1 MDFSQR
7 LLLINPPNRANT
19 LLHHLHIVVYIEAE
33 VCGPG
38 AKGKFEVD
46 DKDMYNPE
54 KPNSKL
60 PVREAFKEFMASDVN
75 VLLLSG
81 AAGSGKSTAYSKL
94 QMWVLNEY
102 TRQRKEK
109 VSHSLPYHVNRQ
121 TQMALYCASEHLENK
136 NSVTE
141 IGVIDSI
148 LTQSY
153 ALEQVRKQ
161 CHAFV

>member
-1 MDFSQR
+1 M
-7 LLLINPPNRANT
+7 
-19 LLHHLHIVVYIEAE
+19 
-33 VCGPG
+33 CGPG

-46 DKDMYNPE
+46 DKDLYNPE

-60 PVREAFKEFMASDVN
+60 PVTEAFKEFMASDVN

-109 VSHSLPYHVNRQ
+109 VRHSLPNQVNRQ
-121 TQMALYCASEHLENK
+121 DPN
-136 NSVTE
+136 
-141 IGVIDSI
+141 G
-148 LTQSY
+148 
-153 ALEQVRKQ
+153 
-161 CHAFV
+161 FVLCF